1 MPYDHFR
8 GYLHSR
14 KLRWSFG
21 AMHGRSADEL
31 QAGIANRPFPECVRL
46 LAEAGFGGIYVDR
59 NGYADH
65 GAEIEATLYSLL
77 GRPPIVS
84 PNQRLCF
91 FDIGH
96 SSKALTQTD
105 SDKERHQR

>member
-1 MPYDHFR
+1 
-8 GYLHSR
+8 
-14 KLRWSFG
+14 
-21 AMHGRSADEL
+21 MHGRSADEL
-31 QAGIANRPFPECVRL
+31 QAGIAKRPLPECVRL
-46 LAEAGFGGIYVDR
+46 MAEAGFGGIYVDR

-65 GAEIEATLYSLL
+65 GAGIEASLAALL

-96 SSKALTQTD
+96 SSKAPTQTRLRPGMAATVTMPGACI
-105 SDKERHQR
+105 KAFCFT